1 MPIKILIIF
10 SFSPEQLTLII
21 IKENCRLTPYEIN
34 FKKSKFLIENA
45 GH

>member
-21 IKENCRLTPYEIN
+21 IEENCRLTPYEIK
-34 FKKSKFLIENA
+34 FRKSKFLIENA